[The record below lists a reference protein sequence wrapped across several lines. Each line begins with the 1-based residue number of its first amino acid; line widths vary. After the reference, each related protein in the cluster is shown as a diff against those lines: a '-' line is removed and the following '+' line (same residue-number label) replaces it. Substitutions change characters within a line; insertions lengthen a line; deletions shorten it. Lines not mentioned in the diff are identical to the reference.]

1 MNDLKMKKHFEKEI
15 GFAKSL
21 ILVIAGSLIMAA
33 NIKTF
38 VRAGSLVPGGLTGLS
53 LVIQRS
59 LFKFAHIK
67 VPYAPINIILN
78 MIPAYIG
85 LKFISKRFTGFSI
98 LMIVLSSFMVDLF
111 PTIRITTDPL
121 LICVFGGLLN
131 GIAIT
136 IALIGRA
143 SSGGTDFVAVFL
155 NRKYNISS
163 WNMILG
169 FNVCV
174 LIIAGLLFG
183 FEASL
188 YSIIFQ
194 FVSTQT
200 IQTFHKSDHQI
211 TMFIITNKPKLIEEE
226 MFKLTNHGIT
236 QLNAIGAYKHEERI
250 MLFTVI
256 SEDEL
261 NDATRVIMKCDPHA
275 FINITSS
282 IAVKGKFYQKPL

>member
-1 MNDLKMKKHFEKEI
+1 MMKYKEPRET
-15 GFAKSL
+15 GLGYVKSL
-21 ILVIAGSLIMAA
+21 VLVVLAAALLAA

-38 VRAGSLVPGGLTGLS
+38 VRAGNLVPGGLTGLS

-59 LFKFAHIK
+59 LFKFGHIK

-78 MIPAYIG
+78 LIPAYIG
-85 LKFISKRFTGFSI
+85 VKYISKRFTGFSI
-98 LMIVLSSFMVDLF
+98 LMIFLSSFMVDLF

-131 GIAIT
+131 GLAIT

-169 FNVCV
+169 FNICV
-174 LIIAGLLFG
+174 LITAGLLFG

-200 IQTFHKSDHQI
+200 IQAFHKSDHQI
-211 TMFIITNKPKLIEEE
+211 TMFIITNKPKLIEDE

-236 QLNAIGAYKHEERI
+236 QLNAVGAYKHEERI

-275 FINITSS
+275 FINITNS